1 MTPLNLSEQL
11 RLRKPARIKY
21 DEARQMDLLLLPE
34 RVVNLNPTAGAI
46 LWLCD
51 GSRTIDQ
58 IIEELEMR
66 FNQSNL
72 EADILEFLLQAVDKG
87 WVESWK

>member
-87 WVESWK
+87 WVETWK